1 MFRPLLI
8 ASLATV
14 AIVGGVA
21 LLAAPSAEV
30 RANTP
35 RRKTIDPKL
44 NSLRANALSMRGLT
58 IQAIAFVTTAA
69 RPAKLPMYALSLRAN
84 CRTQP

>member
-8 ASLATV
+8 ASLAV
-14 AIVGGVA
+14 ARSAASLFWRPRA
-21 LLAAPSAEV
+21 LRSGRTL
-30 RANTP
+30 P

-44 NSLRANALSMRGLT
+44 NSLHANALNMRGLT
-58 IQAIAFVTTAA
+58 TQAIAFATTAV
-69 RPAKLPMYALSLRAN
+69 RPAKLPMYAFSLRAN

>member
-8 ASLATV
+8 ASLAV
-14 AIVGGVA
+14 ATVGGVA

-30 RANTP
+30 RANTLAT
-35 RRKTIDPKL
+35 KNDHPKL
-44 NSLRANALSMRGLT
+44 NSLLANALSMRGLT
-58 IQAIAFVTTAA
+58 IQAIAFATTAV